1 MLQDEISTNL
11 KYIPIKNARKDV
23 PFERIY
29 LQLLNELMVKSP
41 GELLNC
47 LNITHS
53 FKQRSASVVAS
64 FVVYMGCNVGK
75 NFTREAI
82 ELANSK
88 LFHSSSDAFLAAWA
102 IFNKRQSNG
111 TSVIRP
117 SEVMLS
123 SEYIFENNRINWN
136 RVPSVTQE
144 DNDVIEGMVNW
155 WSSKSGEIFR
165 QKAQKIYEL
174 ELMEQ

>member
-11 KYIPIKNARKDV
+11 KFIPINGIRKDV

-29 LQLLNELMVKSP
+29 LQLLNELMEKSP

-53 FKQRSASVVAS
+53 FKQRSACVVAS
-64 FVVYMGCNVGK
+64 FVTYMGCNIGK
-75 NFTREAI
+75 SFTRQAI
-82 ELANSK
+82 ELSNSGA
-88 LFHSSSDAFLAAWA
+88 FNSSSDAFLAAWA

-111 TSVIRP
+111 SSVIRA
-117 SEVMLS
+117 SEVMLA
-123 SEYIFENNRINWN
+123 SEYIFENNRINWT
-136 RVPSVTQE
+136 RVPVVTQE

-155 WSSKSGEIFR
+155 WSSKSAENFR
-165 QKAQKIYEL
+165 NKAQKIYEL
-174 ELMEQ
+174 ELMDN